1 MAADDG
7 DRTGE
12 GTGGSGWVDQAVA
25 HVDEA
30 KDAADQAA
38 ASAQAGASG
47 VLGGNALDLQES
59 ERLPWL
65 ESADDDDQYGAVDN
79 RRVFGFVAG
88 GLALLA
94 AIVGGIWWGTHR
106 NDAAPQVA
114 DGGVIKA
121 PPGPYKSAP
130 ADPGGKTFEGTGDSS
145 FAVSQGHNPVVHL
158 GNGGANGGAN
168 SVDGGAAVASA
179 SNAAAAASAAAA
191 AGTATAGKGAT
202 ALAHTDARAD
212 RAPAET
218 AKPQPFTT
226 ATGGVGVQ
234 IGAYSS
240 QAAAEAGWTRLS
252 KQSPALAGLGHRIV
266 QGKAEIGT
274 VFRLQAV
281 AGSDAAAGA
290 LCATLRGQDIA
301 CQVRH

>member
-7 DRTGE
+7 DLMGE
-12 GTGGSGWVDQAVA
+12 DAAKAGVAASGAGWVDQGAPVTGGPI
-25 HVDEA
+25 
-30 KDAADQAA
+30 
-38 ASAQAGASG
+38 AGG
-47 VLGGNALDLQES
+47 HALDLHES

-79 RRVFGFVAG
+79 RRVFAFVAG

-94 AIVGGIWWGTHR
+94 AIVFGIWWGTHR

-121 PPGPYKSAP
+121 PPGPYKTAP

-145 FAVSQGHNPVVHL
+145 FAVSQGHNPVAHL
-158 GNGGANGGAN
+158 GNGGANSIDAAAAAN
-168 SVDGGAAVASA
+168 A
-179 SNAAAAASAAAA
+179 SNAAAAAASAAAA
-191 AGTATAGKGAT
+191 AGTATAGKS
-202 ALAHTDARAD
+202 DA
-212 RAPAET
+212 APAHT
-218 AKPQPFTT
+218 AKPTAVAVKPQATTTATT

-234 IGAYSS
+234 VGAYSS
-240 QAAAEAGWTRLS
+240 QAAAEAGWTRLA
-252 KQSPALAGLGHRIV
+252 KQSSALSGLNHRIV

-281 AGSDAAAGA
+281 TDSDAAAAA
-290 LCATLRGQDIA
+290 LCASLRGHDIA